1 MKTYDIFI
9 DFECISG
16 LFARRLN
23 KSFNQIPLSYTIGYR
38 NKKNEIMTIFEIF
51 NFQKNIPNNNNFVN
65 YILDDFSKS
74 IILNINKITKRR
86 ETISL
91 DEINFIGWNP
101 SLEEQLLSSIFKKKI
116 PVNSLI
122 NISFED
128 GCSTYKREISL
139 SKVTKNGYK
148 NIQYFSNFRNEI
160 SKSLNPEEITKF
172 NLNHDGAIVSYAG
185 FVLFNIITKTR
196 KSKYHIYMSAEK
208 LEKEIEEYSLDD
220 INRMYYFIDN
230 LLEVKG
236 IMRSLKIID
245 ELKKE
250 LNKNTRLLELL
261 KDFNPN
267 LKIKDLIKKL
277 ETQNCDCKK
286 KITLFEE

>member
-91 DEINFIGWNP
+91 DEINFIG
-101 SLEEQLLSSIFKKKI
+101 
-116 PVNSLI
+116 
-122 NISFED
+122 
-128 GCSTYKREISL
+128 
-139 SKVTKNGYK
+139 
-148 NIQYFSNFRNEI
+148 
-160 SKSLNPEEITKF
+160 
-172 NLNHDGAIVSYAG
+172 
-185 FVLFNIITKTR
+185 
-196 KSKYHIYMSAEK
+196 
-208 LEKEIEEYSLDD
+208 
-220 INRMYYFIDN
+220 
-230 LLEVKG
+230 
-236 IMRSLKIID
+236 
-245 ELKKE
+245 
-250 LNKNTRLLELL
+250 
-261 KDFNPN
+261 
-267 LKIKDLIKKL
+267 
-277 ETQNCDCKK
+277 
-286 KITLFEE
+286 